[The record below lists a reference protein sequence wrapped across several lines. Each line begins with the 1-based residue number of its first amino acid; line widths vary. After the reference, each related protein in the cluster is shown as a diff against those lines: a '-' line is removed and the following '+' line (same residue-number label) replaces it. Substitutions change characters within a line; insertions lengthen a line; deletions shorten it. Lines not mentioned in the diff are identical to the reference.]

1 MGKMVSVM
9 LPDDDAAKLEEYC
22 SIRGVSKSDAIRLA
36 IRMLIE
42 SNVRTATT
50 TIKTTRLVVKGKR
63 ISNVSIMPDKI
74 IIEGEKLTLA
84 QK

>member
-1 MGKMVSVM
+1 MVSVM

-42 SNVRTATT
+42 SNVRATT
-50 TIKTTRLVVKGKR
+50 AMETAKLVIKGKR
-63 ISNVSIMPDKI
+63 ISNVSIMPDRI

-84 QK
+84 QE